1 MGVDLKKEDLVL
13 FIDKPHFQVKLHPD
27 LLEVD
32 LKKGFRK
39 AMEDVLEAKPF
50 LRETLGFVFQSVIPL
65 DLPLHTVDSVTTD
78 RKGLVKLKLAGRKDI
93 TIPLEVEEAK
103 KLVDHL
109 NELIPIEKQKEYE
122 RIMKLQEVE
131 REREK
136 LRAEALKY
144 GRR

>member
-1 MGVDLKKEDLVL
+1 MKKDDLVL

-32 LKKGFRK
+32 LKQGFRK

-50 LRETLGFVFQSVIPL
+50 LRETLGFVFQSIIPL
-65 DLPLHTVDSVTTD
+65 DLPLHTVGSVTTD

-93 TIPLEVEEAK
+93 NIPLEVEEAK

-136 LRAEALKY
+136 LRTEALKY